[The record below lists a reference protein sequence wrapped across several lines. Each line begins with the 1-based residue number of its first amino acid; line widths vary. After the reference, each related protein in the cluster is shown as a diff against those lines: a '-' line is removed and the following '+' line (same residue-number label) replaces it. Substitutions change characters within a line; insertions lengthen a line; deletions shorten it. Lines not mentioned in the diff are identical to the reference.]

1 MKERKGVVGMGQHQV
16 TNHVDRVERS
26 VAVVIMAYLLVL
38 KLCAKDIPADRPWS
52 VFRLQRT
59 FASEVIQGQC
69 ERSARQIA
77 RKWLQMGKAA

>member
-16 TNHVDRVERS
+16 TNHVDGVERS
-26 VAVVIMAYLLVL
+26 VAVAIMAYLLVL
-38 KLCAKDIPADRPWS
+38 ELCAKDIPADRPWS
-52 VFRLQRT
+52 VFRLQRA